1 MTELEEI
8 VQEMLDAG
16 ASQESITGVIEEYEL
31 QNPVPK
37 TPLNLDQGEDGQ
49 VSRENSTSSSADGE
63 LVYGDQRNLDTQIK
77 DYNRLKKDLLD
88 AKGQYDTDYM
98 NSITVEEREK
108 YLQYIPQ
115 PGYVANKSNKPIS
128 ERTDL
133 DQEMEITEMGKRD
146 LDIDIAES
154 QASWDNMGEQI
165 TDGLS
170 LEEIYVE
177 KSDYIFN
184 DLVKNNKYLNKY
196 LQPEIIATANTHMN
210 TPQPGLGNMS
220 PLEDIKK
227 TYGLDDGEWTP
238 DELEEANTAYNKERN
253 LILQQAAENSPQYM
267 ATLQGISDIA
277 KGTVR
282 DEVMKKMTQEGRD
295 NMEFKL
301 PFTDITL
308 YKGVSDFRFLEGLQQ
323 FGKTT
328 TQAAYGLE
336 LMTADSLKA
345 KDASEEIKSIN
356 DKLENGDLSLED
368 EIDYD
373 MTKNKLNRV
382 GKKKGTVKEAL
393 AFLNSTLNERQEEQ
407 VDTLKD
413 INKINEDLTLFTKSE
428 LFDEDGI
435 TFGDVSQLLGSQ
447 VPQLAL
453 AYFGGGLG
461 ITLQE
466 IGSTYTQNLDL
477 VTRKKFNTPENQQPT
492 VDQLKEVINSNEDEV
507 GTALLTGV
515 AVGQLERFSANKLL
529 GTGKAGKKVLGSL
542 LRGEVKLAL
551 NAGKQTIKKA
561 GSGGVTEYITEG
573 LQTGLSQLSGTS
585 VSGESQFDFKELKE
599 AAGVGGL
606 IGTIIPTSVSLAK
619 QTGLEFKTA
628 AMKIA
633 SADSNMGRL
642 EQSFKTIEQRINN
655 DKRFN
660 ESTKRQ
666 RILALGQIRNKL
678 GSIPK
683 DYSPNQK
690 QKSLELLIRK
700 EDLLNQYKDVDEKL
714 IPKDVKDQIK
724 NIDKEISKIAQD
736 AYITKTVDMAQRDGI
751 GENILT
757 AKTSKEADKLAAE
770 NNISMTDD
778 KGGRSEGGFSLDGK
792 TVIIDLEQAK
802 KVKAFNVAGHEV
814 LHRILFNTL
823 YKNIDG
829 KIVGTDVA
837 RSLGIEL
844 DKELNKI
851 DASLLKNEYLKARF
865 KLYKDQGKTMQ
876 AEEKLTILSDALR
889 LGQINLDENALDKF
903 NSYFR
908 RLFQNLGFK
917 SIKFKDG
924 KSVVNFIKDYNVS
937 LDKGKTFGKA
947 ILQGEKEGFEVVRGK
962 DGIKKLKDDITTV
975 DQKNSISNT
984 STNNRLSAFDFDD
997 TLFKTNSEVIVN
1009 KPDGSTYSLTAAK
1022 FASHTLGKGEKY
1034 DFAQFDQV
1042 IKPEAL
1048 EGLNKLKNKL
1058 AKGDD
1063 VTILTARNMRAGN
1076 AVMKLMNEYIG
1087 KDADKIKFIG
1097 VGSSKAEAKA
1107 TYLTRAIKKYGYN
1120 NVFFTDDAVNNVDVA
1135 KDVLSKI
1142 PGLKSEVVQA
1152 TPDSTIKLSKSTDID
1167 ALVGDVTKAQWDA
1180 TEADKAINKAVP
1192 KLEGLIKSKI
1202 PANPPPGF
1210 SKEDFV
1216 QGTIVELIPHMRN
1229 FNPEINDSFSGWIN
1243 SQLSNKIG
1251 NVFKKNE
1258 AATKQEFET
1267 DVTEAKNVI
1276 QEESTI
1282 EAPKKTKS
1290 KLRRAL
1296 KIDDKLIDKVK
1307 GAVRKTLGT
1316 KLPPVDSPKFKQAL
1330 KKAFRTELKV
1340 PLANL
1345 LGTRAKYET
1354 FLKENFN
1361 AIYDAIPQE
1370 TLNKR
1375 FKQFIEATGER
1386 EKTAQG
1392 NAIFNKRRINQQE
1405 FIDYFLGSDIGA
1417 STKGTRKDALAETLG
1432 EIMALDA
1439 TMEVA
1444 QEPETKTKREAVAE
1458 LQGQKVTEADTAKMG
1473 VSVDRDPAMKF
1484 SISEGTQRLID
1495 NPKFD
1500 LELGGRSKV
1509 NSLLKSKTIEETLDL
1524 KTNVLTT
1531 DGRKKIIDTF
1541 RNEVLVLGPKAM
1553 WFGKNGTGAPVFT
1566 KSNADYGISMSKEN
1580 NGKYKFPKEAAA
1592 FNQLKNDF
1600 IAVREDPNTIYGKEI
1615 KGVTDYTVSSYSII
1629 FKNPATIEK
1638 NLNDGAKNKLST
1650 IEAWNKKNSI
1660 IHKELWKRINNIISK
1675 DKNKAS
1681 GIATYLKLV
1690 ANDTKHWHRLGAGF
1704 VAYSNNP
1711 VGIKGTLYEY
1721 EHAMP
1726 ATSAYLYLLDV
1737 VIDKGNFDAA
1747 YEAVMDNY
1755 KLIALDKAEN
1765 AKLGKAGLGRGM
1777 PKGWML
1783 GQNFWWQ
1790 RYFNSEVSAIDGGI
1804 PPSSIMFTN
1813 NKTIADEL
1821 KINST
1826 GEYMPISLQESK
1838 SKASISNN
1846 NMLPIGVKFNKS
1858 QEYNNQSVLDLMTE
1872 LDETSENKVIKFS
1885 KSQDLSKDFN
1895 DIIENKT
1902 GIGSDKQYAKVK
1914 AQVAGAGK
1922 GKFQFFVPP
1931 SAEDF
1936 VGLLYATLGKG
1947 KIGDSQMAWYRTNLI
1962 IPFSRAIDN
1971 LNRDRLT
1978 LMNDYKALKKD
1989 LKIVP
1994 KNLRKKLPGEPFTR
2008 EQAVRVYVWNKQGL
2022 DVPGLSRTDLKEL
2035 TSFVEENKDLKVFA
2049 DQLIDINKGDKYAPP
2064 KDFWTS
2070 GTISTDLIEGLNTIK
2085 RAKYLELWQ
2094 QNANEIFSTA
2104 NLNKLEA
2111 AYGKPYR
2118 DALENMLQRMKTGRN
2133 RTFAGDGL
2141 TARVT
2146 DWLTNSVGAIMFFNT
2161 RSAILQTISS
2171 INFINFS
2178 DNNPLRAGAALLNAP
2193 QYGKDFIK
2201 LMNSPFLLA
2210 RRDGLKINVNEA
2222 DISEMAKDPANMA
2235 RRFVAKTLR
2244 LGFLP
2249 TQIADS
2255 FAIASGGATFYR
2267 NRIRS
2272 LTKQGMDPAAA
2283 EKQAMLDFIELAEE
2297 SQQSSRP
2304 DRISQQQA
2312 GPLGRVILAFA
2323 NTPMQY
2329 TRLIKKAASDLK
2341 NGRGDAKTN
2350 ISKILYY
2357 GVAQNLIFNALQQA
2371 LFAIAFDEE
2380 EEEEEKQNER
2390 AFNIVNSM
2398 SDQFLRG
2405 AGVGGAIV
2413 STLKNTVLKL
2423 IKQSEKNN
2431 PKYAATLIEEL
2442 AQISPPVG
2450 SKIRK
2455 LSSAGRSFEWNK
2467 KEMMEKG
2474 WSLDNP
2480 AYMAGANIISAGT
2493 NLPLDRVIK
2502 KIDNITNANNAELET
2517 WQRVASAGGWS
2528 KWQLGIQKKKKKTTS
2543 FKKVKKS
2550 KKLIF

>member
-8 VQEMLDAG
+8 IQEMLDSG
-16 ASQESITGVIEEYEL
+16 ASQESINNVIEEYEL

-37 TPLNLDQGEDGQ
+37 TPLNPDQGEDVE
-49 VSRENSTSSSADGE
+49 VSGENSTSPSADGK
-63 LVYGDQRNLDTQIK
+63 LIYGDQRNLDTQIK
-77 DYNRLKKDLLD
+77 DYNKLKKDLLE
-88 AKGQYDTDYM
+88 AQGQYDTEHI
-98 NSITVEEREK
+98 NSLTVEEREE

-115 PGYVANKSNKPIS
+115 PGYVANKSGKPIS
-128 ERTDL
+128 ERTTDV
-133 DQEMEITEMGKRD
+133 DKEMEITEMGKQD
-146 LDIDIAES
+146 LDIDIANS
-154 QASWDNMGEQI
+154 QASWDKMGKQI

-170 LEEIYVE
+170 LDEVYKE
-177 KSDYIFN
+177 KSNYIYN
-184 DLVKNNKYLNKY
+184 DLVKNNKYLTKY
-196 LQPEIIATANTHMN
+196 LQPEIISIANTHMN
-210 TPQPGLGNMS
+210 TPQAGLGNMS
-220 PLEDIKK
+220 PLDDIKK

-238 DELEEANTAYNKERN
+238 DELEEANIAYNKERN
-253 LILQQAAENSPQYM
+253 LILQQAAENSPEYM
-267 ATLQGISDIA
+267 ATLKGIDQIA
-277 KGTVR
+277 KETVR
-282 DEVMKKMTQEGRD
+282 GEVMNQMTEEARN
-295 NMEFKL
+295 NMETKL

-308 YKGVSDFRFLEGLQQ
+308 YKGVSDNSFLRGLQIFAKGTVQ
-323 FGKTT
+323 S
-328 TQAAYGLE
+328 AYNIE
-336 LMTADSLKA
+336 LMTADSFAA
-345 KDASEEIKSIN
+345 KDAYEEIKNIN
-356 DKLENGDLSLED
+356 NKLDSGELSLED

-373 MTKNKLNRV
+373 MTKNKLKAV
-382 GKKKGTVKEAL
+382 GKKTGTVEEAL
-393 AFLNSTLNERQEEQ
+393 AFLNSSLDERKEEQ
-407 VDTLKD
+407 TDTLKD
-413 INKINEDLTLFTKSE
+413 IKKIDQDLAILGQSE

-435 TFGDVSQLLGSQ
+435 TFKDVSELVGSQ

-453 AYFGGGLG
+453 AYFSGGLG

-466 IGSTYTQNLDL
+466 IGSTYGQNLEL
-477 VTRKKFNTPENQQPT
+477 ITRKKFKIPENQQPT
-492 VDQLKEVINSNEDEV
+492 IDQLIDVINNNEDKV

-515 AVGQLERFSANKLL
+515 AVGQLEKFSANKLL
-529 GTGKAGKKVLGSL
+529 GTGKSGRKVIGSL
-542 LRGEVKLAL
+542 LRGEAKLAL
-551 NAGKQTIKKA
+551 NAGKQTLGKV
-561 GSGGVTEYITEG
+561 GSGSATEYITEG
-573 LQTGLSQLSGTS
+573 LQTGLSQLSGTY

-606 IGTIIPTSVSLAK
+606 IGGLIPTSVSLAK
-619 QTGLEFKTA
+619 QTVLEFKTA

-660 ESTKRQ
+660 ETTKRK

-678 GSIPK
+678 SSIPK

-700 EDLLNQYKDVDEKL
+700 EDLLNQYKDVEEKL
-714 IPKDVKDQIK
+714 IPKAVQEQIK
-724 NIDKEISKIAQD
+724 DIDTKLSSIAQD
-736 AYITKTVDMAQRDGI
+736 AYITKTVDMAQKDGI
-751 GENILT
+751 GENIIT
-757 AKTSKEADKLAAE
+757 AKTSKEADKLATE
-770 NNISMTDD
+770 NNISMTDG
-778 KGGRSEGGFSLDGK
+778 KGKRAEGGISADGK

-823 YKNIDG
+823 YREIDG
-829 KIVGTDVA
+829 VIEGTDVA

-851 DASLLKNEYLKARF
+851 DTSLLKNEYLKQRF
-865 KLYKDQGKTMQ
+865 KNYKDQGKTMQ

-889 LGQINLDENALDKF
+889 LGEINLDGNAIDKF

-917 SIKFKDG
+917 KIKFEDG
-924 KSVVNFIKDYNVS
+924 QSVINFIKDYNAS

-962 DGIKKLKDDITTV
+962 DGIKKLKDDVNTV
-975 DQKNSISNT
+975 SQK
-984 STNNRLSAFDFDD
+984 
-997 TLFKTNSEVIVN
+997 
-1009 KPDGSTYSLTAAK
+1009 
-1022 FASHTLGKGEKY
+1022 
-1034 DFAQFDQV
+1034 
-1042 IKPEAL
+1042 
-1048 EGLNKLKNKL
+1048 
-1058 AKGDD
+1058 
-1063 VTILTARNMRAGN
+1063 
-1076 AVMKLMNEYIG
+1076 
-1087 KDADKIKFIG
+1087 
-1097 VGSSKAEAKA
+1097 
-1107 TYLTRAIKKYGYN
+1107 
-1120 NVFFTDDAVNNVDVA
+1120 
-1135 KDVLSKI
+1135 
-1142 PGLKSEVVQA
+1142 
-1152 TPDSTIKLSKSTDID
+1152 KSTSASDINS
-1167 ALVGDVTKAQWDA
+1167 LVSSDVTKAQWDA

-1202 PANPPPGF
+1202 PIEKPPGF
-1210 SKEDFV
+1210 SEEDFV

-1229 FNPEINDSFSGWIN
+1229 FNPEVNDSFSGWIN

-1258 AATKQEFET
+1258 AATKEKFESDVSDAKAVIATETSEDSINRTT
-1267 DVTEAKNVI
+1267 D
-1276 QEESTI
+1276 
-1282 EAPKKTKS
+1282 KKVKS
-1290 KLRRAL
+1290 KLRRDL
-1296 KIDDKLIDKVK
+1296 KIDDKLINKVK

-1316 KLPPVDSPKFKQAL
+1316 KLPPVESPAFKQAL

-1340 PLANL
+1340 PLADL
-1345 LGTRAKYET
+1345 LGTRAKYKA
-1354 FLKENFN
+1354 FLEENFKS
-1361 AIYDAIPQE
+1361 IYDAIPQE

-1392 NAIFNKRRINQQE
+1392 NAVFNKRKINEQE
-1405 FIDYFLGSDIGA
+1405 FIDYFLGSDVGA

-1444 QEPETKTKREAVAE
+1444 QEPETKAKREAVAD
-1458 LQGQKVTEADTAKMG
+1458 LQGQTVTDTDTAKMG
-1473 VSVDRDPAMKF
+1473 VSVNRDPNVKF
-1484 SISEGTQRLID
+1484 SISEGTQNLID

-1500 LELGGRSKV
+1500 LELGGRSKI

-1524 KTNVLTT
+1524 KTNVLTS

-1566 KSNADYGISMSKEN
+1566 KSNADYGVSMSRDKD
-1580 NGKYKFPKEAAA
+1580 GAYKFPNEAAA
-1592 FNQLKNDF
+1592 FNKLKDDL
-1600 IAVREDPNTIYGKEI
+1600 IQVREDPNTIYGKEI
-1615 KGVTDYTVSSYSII
+1615 KGVTDYTVSSYSVM
-1629 FKNPATIEK
+1629 FKNPAIIEK
-1638 NLNDGAKNKLST
+1638 NLKNGSIKAWNNKNST
-1650 IEAWNKKNSI
+1650 I
-1660 IHKELWKRINNIISK
+1660 HRELWKRINSIVSK

-1690 ANDTKHWHRLGAGF
+1690 ANDTTHWHRLGAGF
-1704 VAYSNNP
+1704 VGYSNNP
-1711 VGIKGTLYEY
+1711 LGVKGTLYEY

-1737 VIDKGNFDAA
+1737 VVDKGNFSAA
-1747 YEAVMDNY
+1747 YNAVMDNY

-1790 RYFNSEVSAIDGGI
+1790 RYFNSEVAAIDGGI
-1804 PPSSIMFTN
+1804 PPSSIMFTD

-1826 GEYMPISLQESK
+1826 GEYMPIALQESK

-1846 NMLPIGVKFNKS
+1846 NMLPVD
-1858 QEYNNQSVLDLMTE
+1858 V
-1872 LDETSENKVIKFS
+1872 KFS
-1885 KSQDLSKDFN
+1885 KSQEYTNENVLNLMTKLDDTSQERVMKFSKSEDLSKDFN

-1902 GIGSDKQYAKVK
+1902 GIGSDKVYAKVK

-1922 GKFQFFVPP
+1922 GKFKFFVPP

-1947 KIGDSQMAWYRTNLI
+1947 KVGNSQMAWYRTNLLT
-1962 IPFSRAIDN
+1962 PFSRAIDN

-2008 EQAVRVYVWNKQGL
+2008 EQAIRVYIWDKQGL
-2022 DVPGLSRTDLKEL
+2022 DVPGLSKTDLKEL
-2035 TSFVEENKDLKVFA
+2035 TSFVETNADLKVFA
-2049 DQLIDINKGDKYAPP
+2049 DQLLNINKGDKYAGP

-2070 GTISTDLIEGLNTIK
+2070 GTISTDLIEGLNTTK

-2094 QNANEIFSTA
+2094 QNVNEIFSIA

-2118 DALENMLQRMKTGRN
+2118 DALENILQRMKTGRN
-2133 RTFAGDGL
+2133 RTFASDGL

-2171 INFINFS
+2171 INFINFT

-2193 QYGKDFIK
+2193 QYGKDFMK

-2222 DISEMAKDPANMA
+2222 DISEMAKDPSNMA
-2235 RRFVAKTLR
+2235 RRFVAQTLR

-2283 EKQAMLDFIELAEE
+2283 EKQAMIDFIELAEE

-2329 TRLIKKAASDLK
+2329 TRLIKKAASDLR
-2341 NGRGDAKTN
+2341 NGRGDPKTN

-2371 LFAIAFDEE
+2371 LFAIAFGD
-2380 EEEEEKQNER
+2380 EEEEEKQDER
-2390 AFNIVNSM
+2390 AFNIINSM

-2413 STLKNTVLKL
+2413 STLKNTVIKL

-2431 PKYAATLIEEL
+2431 PKYASTLIEEL

-2467 KEMMEKG
+2467 KEMMQKG

-2480 AYMAGANIISAGT
+2480 AYMAGANIISAAT
-2493 NLPLDRVIK
+2493 NVPLDRVIK

-2528 KWQLGIQKKKKKTTS
+2528 KWQLGIQKKKKKS
-2543 FKKVKKS
+2543 RALKRVRKKS
-2550 KKLIF
+2550 KKLIL